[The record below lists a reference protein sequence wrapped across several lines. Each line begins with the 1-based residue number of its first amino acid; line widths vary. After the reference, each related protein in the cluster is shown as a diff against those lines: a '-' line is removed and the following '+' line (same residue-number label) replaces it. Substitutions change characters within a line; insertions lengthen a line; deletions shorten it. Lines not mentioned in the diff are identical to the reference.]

1 MMNSEIALNQ
11 IGQTLMKGRDNTPLG
26 VNMEKD
32 MRAFHKSL
40 QYFHL
45 AWLEEEIKRICEQHT
60 KKAAFCYNE
69 YVKALRTLVNNDKEM
84 YEQWRPAS
92 RRGYREFVI
101 HTTPE
106 IHIMVDG
113 KRRKPHVRITDGGE
127 IIVLDSDAG
136 PYPSELVE
144 LFSDIEAKL
153 MERTIDILFN
163 GLKDLVPDSL
173 KGYFLRGKFTKDMGN
188 SMHSNGRF
196 SIGHE
201 IRLSATDTHDMAY
214 AYIPDYFWDPSK
226 MKQTFENVVYSYDAM
241 KEISPKLP
249 KDVEFI
255 CQHRDDCG
263 VSLTNEIL
271 SFDDDEFYR
280 RKAVLMVLKD
290 MEHERSL
297 EEGYY
302 RHIMDYCN
310 LSERFSLQEFLD
322 MCNDD
327 INKLKNYKQ
336 VINSQLGSYAE
347 EVTVIFHTDNVGIYL
362 MKHRE
367 RQWTRECCLYFP
379 YHTDLSFM
387 KDVGFFLEKAKVLN
401 RVFENSW
408 DIETTVGLMR
418 SWDT

>member
-1 MMNSEIALNQ
+1 MNSGIALNQ
-11 IGQTLMKGRDNTPLG
+11 IGQTLMNGRDNTPLG

-84 YEQWRPAS
+84 YEQWWPAS

-101 HTTPE
+101 HKPQE

-226 MKQTFENVVYSYDAM
+226 MNQTFENVVYSYDAM

-297 EEGYY
+297 EKGYY

-379 YHTDLSFM
+379 YHTDLSFL